1 MMNISVILCAIA
13 GIFGLFALIKWF
25 FILKPDVY
33 TNAANVTP
41 IIITTIA
48 WLSAA
53 VTFYQTSTFDSPI
66 DMQRLW
72 MIIGWAWL
80 IYQLKVNRDNNV
92 RKDKIIQSMRDINN
106 QPTAN

>member
-1 MMNISVILCAIA
+1 MTSVILCFMGAL
-13 GIFGLFALIKWF
+13 FGVFALIKWF
-25 FILKPDVY
+25 CILKPNVHTNVY
-33 TNAANVTP
+33 NVIP
-41 IIITTIA
+41 VVVTTIA

-66 DMQRLW
+66 DGQRLW

-92 RKDKIIQSMRDINN
+92 RKDKIIKTLRDANN
-106 QPTAN
+106 QPTAK